1 VPETTECS
9 GAYLLERTMMEVSVE
24 NVSSVKK
31 TLHIEVPEKE
41 VVREL
46 DKAYNELK
54 KKAKVRGFRPGK
66 VPRSVLVRLYKKDVH
81 ADVTS
86 RLIQTSFLDALK
98 ETDLKIVGSPKVDPP
113 ELNADGPYKYDATVE
128 ISPEIDEVD
137 FSVLSLKRTNYQYS
151 EEEIEAQLKMLQK
164 NMAQHRPVEPPR
176 AAQKGDYILI
186 DFEGFKDGRPFSET
200 PLTKDFNLK
209 LGEGPILAEFDDQLA
224 GMQPGETKEFSIKFP
239 GDYNNKTLADLD
251 ISFRVTLKEVREEVL
266 PAIDDELAKKTGQYE
281 SLEELKKAIADNLQ
295 EGYTKRTEQELHE
308 QIYKELLSR
317 TEFEV
322 PDALVDMELEGILE
336 EAERSFSYRNISME
350 ELGISRESLA
360 EQYRDT
366 ALNQVKRHLL
376 LSKLIEQKQLA
387 LDDEELESALAE
399 MAASFNQPVEE
410 IKKFY
415 DQSKDKLEYLKHT
428 LLEKKA
434 IKLIIDSSKIE
445 DVEPE
450 KADAA
455 DSEKKSADS
464 SG

>member
-1 VPETTECS
+1 
-9 GAYLLERTMMEVSVE
+9 MEVSVE

-31 TLHIEVPEKE
+31 TLHIEVDEKE

-81 ADVTS
+81 ADVSS

-137 FSVLSLKRTNYQYS
+137 FSGLSLKRTNYQYS
-151 EEEIEAQLKMLQK
+151 EQEIEAQLKMLQK

-224 GMQPGETKEFSIKFP
+224 GIQPGETKEFSIKFP
-239 GDYNNKTLADLD
+239 ADYKNKALADLD

-266 PAIDDELAKKTGQYE
+266 PDIDDELAKKTGQYE

-295 EGYTKRTEQELHE
+295 EGYAKRTEQELHE

-387 LDDEELESALAE
+387 LDDEELESALVE
-399 MAASFNQPVEE
+399 MATSFNQPVEE

-455 DSEKKSADS
+455 DSGKKSADS
-464 SG
+464 TG

>member
-1 VPETTECS
+1 
-9 GAYLLERTMMEVSVE
+9 MQVSVE
-24 NVSSVKK
+24 DVSSVKK

-46 DKAYNELK
+46 DKAYNELR

-81 ADVTS
+81 ADVSS
-86 RLIQTSFLDALK
+86 RLIQTSFLEALK
-98 ETDLKIVGSPKVDPP
+98 ETDLKIVGNPKVDPP
-113 ELNADGPYKYDATVE
+113 ELKAEGPFQYDATVE
-128 ISPEIDEVD
+128 ISPEIGDVD
-137 FSVLSLKRTNYQYS
+137 FSGLKLKRTNYRYS
-151 EEEIEAQLKMLQK
+151 DEEIEVQLKMLQK
-164 NMAQHRPVEPPR
+164 NMAQHRPVDPPR
-176 AAQKGDYILI
+176 AAQKGDYVLI
-186 DFEGFKDGRPFSET
+186 DFEGFKEGRPFSET
-200 PLTKDFNLK
+200 PLTRDFNLK
-209 LGEGPILAEFDDQLA
+209 LGEGPILAEFDEQLT
-224 GMQPGETKEFSIKFP
+224 GMQPGEAKEFSIKFP
-239 GDYNNKTLADLD
+239 ADYKNQTLAGLE
-251 ISFRVTLKEVREEVL
+251 IAFQATLKEVREEVL

-295 EGYTKRTEQELHE
+295 QGYAKRTEQELHE
-308 QIYKELLSR
+308 QIYKELLAR

-336 EAERSFSYRNISME
+336 EAERSFAYRNISME
-350 ELGISRESLA
+350 ELGLNRESLA

-376 LSKLIEQKQLA
+376 LGKLIDQQQLV
-387 LDDEELESALAE
+387 LDDDELEGALAD
-399 MAASFNQPVEE
+399 MAASFNQPEEE

-415 DQSKDKLEYLKHT
+415 DQNKDKLEYLKHT

-445 DVEPE
+445 DVEPQ
-450 KADAA
+450 KADAPDSAKEPA
-455 DSEKKSADS
+455 DA

>member
-1 VPETTECS
+1 
-9 GAYLLERTMMEVSVE
+9 MEVSVE